1 MGGAAVTGDS
11 PGGVRNPF
19 SLKSLSIS
27 IISVCKVSSC
37 RVLSAMTADKA
48 TWIAASDGVGRG
60 VESASSAR
68 DDLYYCKDISLLSQ
82 SEDYIMLLNN
92 SPF

>member
-19 SLKSLSIS
+19 SLKSLSI
-27 IISVCKVSSC
+27 CEVSSC
-37 RVLSAMTADKA
+37 RVLSAMTANKA